1 MGLQAACAVHFLS
14 KGSLCVAL
22 TPLNIP
28 EQPAWAGL
36 QLQRLSY
43 GEPAGSSLLRAFLRL
58 APAEVRVW
66 LHPAPGPFQNT
77 TMGLHCMQDTWGS
90 LPCVLEETLRTVIR
104 HPHPQVSPVDMGV
117 PSLRFFHKKMGTR
130 VHLILSEPHGSW
142 ATSSREEVGTRAFGK
157 GLLSTDYTLALRA
170 C

>member
-104 HPHPQVSPVDMGV
+104 HPPPPGVSSGHG
-117 PSLRFFHKKMGTR
+117 SALTQ
-130 VHLILSEPHGSW
+130 ILSQKDGDSGP
-142 ATSSREEVGTRAFGK
+142 
-157 GLLSTDYTLALRA
+157 LDPQ
-170 C
+170 

>member
-1 MGLQAACAVHFLS
+1 MHVSFSSSKSSPNTQMGLQAACAVHFLS

-104 HPHPQVSPVDMGV
+104 HPPPPRCLQW
-117 PSLRFFHKKMGTR
+117 TW
-130 VHLILSEPHGSW
+130 ECPHSDSFTKRWGLGS
-142 ATSSREEVGTRAFGK
+142 T
-157 GLLSTDYTLALRA
+157 
-170 C
+170 